1 MSQDADSGTE
11 LEATHA
17 AFDAALAM
25 GSPVV
30 PGAARSRRQ
39 GRTRIVV
46 VGEFNSGKTTLVNAL
61 VGAPVLTPS
70 VVMRT
75 VHPTVVAFAAKPSL
89 SAETADRR
97 RTPVAGDRL
106 DDGAPDGVR
115 RLHVGV
121 PLGCLKQFS
130 VVDTPGLGLADGE
143 SDRRSLQACRYA
155 DTVIWCTPA
164 MQAWKASE
172 ERAWLALPERVRA
185 RGFLAVT
192 FADEIASP
200 SDVDRLMERLRAEA
214 GLYFRKVVLAD
225 ECVAL
230 ASLAESEKPVRK
242 QSRTIAPRPAIGVA
256 SVQLR

>member
-11 LEATHA
+11 LEGTHA
-17 AFDAALAM
+17 AFDGALAM
-25 GSPVV
+25 GSPAV
-30 PGAARSRRQ
+30 PADARSRRQ

-70 VVMRT
+70 VITRT
-75 VHPTVVAFAAKPSL
+75 VHPTIVAFAAKPSL

-106 DDGAPDGVR
+106 DDGASDNVR

-121 PLGCLKQFS
+121 PLECLKQFS
-130 VVDTPGLGLADGE
+130 IVDTPGLGLADGE
-143 SDRRSLQACRYA
+143 NDRRSLQACRYA

-172 ERAWLALPERVRA
+172 ERAWLALSERVRA

-214 GLYFRKVVLAD
+214 GPYFRKVVMAD
-225 ECVAL
+225 ECAAL
-230 ASLAESEKPVRK
+230 VLMASERPVRK
-242 QSRTIAPRPAIGVA
+242 QSRRTITPRPAIGVA
-256 SVQLR
+256 SVQLP